1 MQFRN
6 DITFKKCVRL
16 LFLAA
21 ILGTFATGC
30 ATYRQKNKT
39 LVYWRENNLP
49 AAVAQATK
57 MADKNS
63 NNKDTVLLRLE
74 QGAVLRGD
82 GQYDASNKAFDQA
95 EEKIDQY
102 AQTAK
107 VKVGRETGAILSNQ
121 SELPYEGRA
130 YDGIM
135 LDTYRALNYLNLG
148 EPDKARPA
156 LIRAY
161 QRQQDAVDE
170 NARRIQNDQDELAS
184 QSQANRKIVEA
195 AENNPQIQN
204 QINAGFDSLKPYAN
218 YVNPFTVFMDGLF
231 FMSDAADE
239 SDLERAHKSFERV
252 KTFTANN
259 NDYIKQD
266 LQTVQD
272 LQANKPLSPTTYVIF
287 ETGCA
292 PIRDQIR
299 IDIPTFWA
307 PMPYLGAAFPTL
319 KPQGNFA
326 PILNVTTDSGA
337 NFITSHLASMDS
349 VIAQNFKDTLPI
361 TITKAVLSTAIKA
374 TATSVAWQATQ
385 TIGNSDTANIA
396 GFLVIAA
403 AVSWQAANNI
413 ADERTW
419 TTLPKEFQYCR
430 LATPPDRQL
439 TLVTANGLQKRTVT
453 ITNGVINLVY
463 VKSITENGPLLVSQ
477 IKLK

>member
-1 MQFRN
+1 MEFRN
-6 DITFKKCVRL
+6 VITIKKCARL
-16 LFLAA
+16 FVLAV

-39 LVYWRENNLP
+39 LIYWQESNLP

-57 MADKNS
+57 MADKNPD
-63 NNKDTVLLRLE
+63 NKDTIILRLE
-74 QGAVLRGD
+74 QGAVLRGA
-82 GQYDASNKAFDQA
+82 GQYEDSNKAFDQA
-95 EEKIDQY
+95 EQKIDQY
-102 AQTAK
+102 ELSAK

-121 SELPYEGRA
+121 SELPYEGRP

-135 LDTYRALNYLNLG
+135 LDTYRALNYLDLG

-161 QRQQDAVDE
+161 QRQQDAVAD
-170 NARRIQNDQDELAS
+170 NNRRIQKAQDQLAS
-184 QSQANRKIVEA
+184 QSQENRKIVEA
-195 AENNPQIQN
+195 AENNPKIQSQID
-204 QINAGFDSLKPYAN
+204 AGFESLKPYAN

-239 SDLERAHKSFERV
+239 SDLERANKSFERV
-252 KTFTANN
+252 NSFTANN

-266 LQTVQD
+266 LTTVQD
-272 LQANKPLSPTTYVIF
+272 LIQKKPLSPITYVIF

-299 IDIPTFWA
+299 IDIPIFWEQL
-307 PMPYLGAAFPTL
+307 PYLGAAFPTL

-326 PILNVTTDSGA
+326 PILNVTTDGGA
-337 NFITSHLASMDS
+337 NFRTSHLASMDS
-349 VIAQNFKDTLPI
+349 IIAQNFKDDLPV

-374 TATSVAWQATQ
+374 TATHVAWQAAQ
-385 TIGNSDTANIA
+385 SAGGNAGDIA

-430 LATPPDRQL
+430 LPTPPDRQI
-439 TLVTANGLQKRTVT
+439 TLVTANGLVKRTVT
-453 ITNGVINLVY
+453 IPDGTINLVY
-463 VKSITENGPLLVSQ
+463 VKSITENGPLFVSQ

>member
-1 MQFRN
+1 MEFRN
-6 DITFKKCVRL
+6 QLKLKRYLRI
-16 LFLAA
+16 LFLAVVLA
-21 ILGTFATGC
+21 AFATGC

-39 LVYWRENNLP
+39 LIYWRESNLP

-57 MADKNS
+57 MAEKNS
-63 NNKDTVLLRLE
+63 DNKDTIIFRLE

-82 GQYDASNKAFDQA
+82 GKYEDSNKAFDQA

-102 AQTAK
+102 ELTAK

-121 SELPYEGRA
+121 SELPYEGRP

-135 LDTYRALNYLNLG
+135 LDTYKALNYLNLG

-161 QRQQDAVDE
+161 QRQQDAVAE
-170 NARRIQNDQDELAS
+170 NNRRIQKAQDELAS
-184 QSQANRKIVEA
+184 QSQANRRIVEA

-204 QINAGFDSLKPYAN
+204 QINAGFDSLRPYAN
-218 YVNPFTVFMDGLF
+218 FVNPFTVYLDGLF
-231 FMSDAADE
+231 FMADAADE

-252 KTFTANN
+252 NSFTANN

-266 LQTVQD
+266 LTTAQD
-272 LQANKPLSPTTYVIF
+272 LMAKKPLSPITYVIF

-299 IDIPTFWA
+299 IDIPTFW
-307 PMPYLGAAFPTL
+307 PELPYLGAAFPTL

-326 PILNVTTDSGA
+326 PGLNVTTDGGA
-337 NFITSHLASMDS
+337 NFGTSHLASMDS
-349 VIAQNFKDTLPI
+349 IIAQNFKDDLPV
-361 TITKAVLSTAIKA
+361 TITKTVLSTAIKA
-374 TATSVAWQATQ
+374 TATHFAWQATQ
-385 TIGNSDTANIA
+385 SSGSDAVNIA
-396 GFLVIAA
+396 GYLVIAA
-403 AVSWQAANNI
+403 AVSWQVANNI

-430 LATPPDRQL
+430 LATPPDRQI

-453 ITNGVINLVY
+453 IAAGTINLIY